1 MLGYCLGAI
10 LDNRDK
16 MSSKHFIDDPT
27 HLVQTSLS
35 ALTLINPSVA
45 FDSKNRIVYRRPTKE
60 LTKSPK
66 VSIITG
72 GGSGH
77 EPVSL
82 YFDVLTVLRL
92 DCLRRA
98 AS

>member
-1 MLGYCLGAI
+1 
-10 LDNRDK
+10 
-16 MSSKHFIDDPT
+16 MSSKHFVDDPT

-45 FDSKNRIVYRRPTKE
+45 FDAENRIVYRRPTKE
-60 LTKSPK
+60 LTENPK

-77 EPVSL
+77 EPVSPSE
-82 YFDVLTVLRL
+82 VLNMAPYPPETSP
-92 DCLRRA
+92 A
-98 AS
+98 